1 MAIVG
6 NCVLM
11 STLLN
16 LESMFPNPIVRTR
29 SSAFTMAVVKLT
41 VKFNKSG
48 KDKRSFLIYLFL
60 VNFIKGVN
68 LGLPVGFV
76 SYRGKGIRLSAST

>member
-29 SSAFTMAVVKLT
+29 SSAFTMAVVKLI

-68 LGLPVGFV
+68 LGYPVGFV
-76 SYRGKGIRLSAST
+76 LYRGKGIRLSAST

>member
-1 MAIVG
+1 MALVG

-16 LESMFPNPIVRTR
+16 FESMFPNPIVRTR
-29 SSAFTMAVVKLT
+29 SYAFTMAVVKLI

-48 KDKRSFLIYLFL
+48 KDKRSFSIYLFL

-68 LGLPVGFV
+68 LG
-76 SYRGKGIRLSAST
+76 